1 MIGGLIGVISDM
13 FGIGII
19 GCGLI
24 GKKRANSLG
33 DKGNL
38 IACADINI
46 ENAKK
51 LAKDFNAIATD
62 SWEEILKIETI
73 DIVIVSTLH
82 DSLSNITKS
91 AIQHGKHVLVE
102 KPAGR
107 SYEEIEEVLP
117 ELSKSGIKVRVGF
130 NHRYHPAILKAKEII
145 ESGDLGELMF
155 LRARYGHGG
164 RLGYEKEWRADP
176 NKSGGGE
183 IIDQGSHLIDLS
195 RMFLGDFKNIKGLAH
210 TFFWD
215 MEVEDNGFMILQ
227 NEKNQVAFL
236 HASCTEWKNMF
247 SFEIYGVNGKIDING
262 LGGSYGKETIIHYK
276 MLKEMGPP
284 LSYKWDF
291 PGDDISWKNEME
303 EFYKDIKYDR
313 MPSPGL
319 NDANKVLKIIN
330 KIYKESGYD
339 YSKKPFKN

>member
-1 MIGGLIGVISDM
+1 MVLIGEINSL

-24 GKKRANSLG
+24 GRKRASSLG
-33 DKGNL
+33 KKGRL
-38 IACADINI
+38 LACADINY
-46 ENAKK
+46 EKANE
-51 LAKDFNAIATD
+51 LAKDYNAIALS
-62 SWEEILKIETI
+62 SWEEILSMNEI

-82 DSLSNITKS
+82 DSLSFITKL
-91 AIQHGKHVLVE
+91 AIQSGKHVLVE

-107 SYEEIEEVLP
+107 SYEEIEEILP
-117 ELSKSGIKVRVGF
+117 ELSKTDLKVRVGF

-145 ESGDLGELMF
+145 KSGELGELMF

-176 NKSGGGE
+176 KKSGGGE

-195 RMFLGDFKNIKGLAH
+195 RMFLGNFNNIKGLAH

-215 MEVEDNGFMILQ
+215 MAVEDNGFMILQ
-227 NEKNQVAFL
+227 NKKNQVAFL

-247 SFEIYGVNGKIDING
+247 SMEIYGVNGKIDING

-284 LSYKWDF
+284 LMYKWDF
-291 PGDDISWKNEME
+291 PGTDISWKNEME

-313 MPSPGL
+313 TPDPSL
-319 NDANKVLKIIN
+319 NDATKVLKIIN
-330 KIYKESGYD
+330 KI
-339 YSKKPFKN
+339 